1 MISKERSSRGSQR
14 HGGREPAARWSVS
27 WQVILRSPPKGPRV
41 KQQEDIPSPT
51 FWFYAALFRTAV
63 SGGRLP
69 RRSPSRTPL
78 VRRLFCDLCPNLPA
92 AKINASGCLGHSLM
106 SPNFSTRSSTSSVT
120 ASRSS
125 ISCDE
130 ISRCPSYSAWFR
142 RLWHRSS
149 SRHWLL
155 SSPRVCSRH

>member
-1 MISKERSSRGSQR
+1 ALLSPHGDVVPDGVVIFEQAFQTPTEPPLALGHVTDGAEIGDYRCHTVRSPMISKERSSRGSQR

-41 KQQEDIPSPT
+41 KPQEDIPSPT

-78 VRRLFCDLCPNLPA
+78 VRRLFCDPSPNLPA
-92 AKINASGCLGHSLM
+92 AKINASGC
-106 SPNFSTRSSTSSVT
+106 
-120 ASRSS
+120 
-125 ISCDE
+125 
-130 ISRCPSYSAWFR
+130 
-142 RLWHRSS
+142 
-149 SRHWLL
+149 
-155 SSPRVCSRH
+155 